1 VFVDDNLQPYPD
13 QWAFLQSIQP
23 LSLFVLESTIQQAS
37 GGAHP
42 LDVAFTADEDERE
55 PWNRPRPASK
65 KLPGLLPKH
74 LTITLANQMFLA
86 KAELSQPLT
95 NRLIR
100 LAAFQNP
107 EFYRAQAMRMPVWN
121 IPRVIG
127 CAENYAQHIALPR
140 GCLDAVLDLL
150 HDNGIEAEIQDKRFH
165 GKQIDVAF
173 GGTLRADQ
181 RAAADALLA
190 HDTGILEGAQDAK
203 RQRSEVRRP
212 PRSRRTGCFVGICGS
227 IAGGDKTEGFPI
239 RRRVIVV
246 AMAECV
252 AKRRTEPWRTQ
263 DGAGR
268 RRQSVSP
275 FLAPFGDLDV
285 PKGFAKN
292 GDTIARG
299 NSS

>member
-1 VFVDDNLQPYPD
+1 MGADNYLPKPFEPRELLARGIRSGTRPRLD
-13 QWAFLQSIQP
+13 TSEAARPLDLGTLLQSP
-23 LSLFVLESTIQQAS
+23 CDDAAEAGQAVTY
-37 GGAHP
+37 
-42 LDVAFTADEDERE
+42 DRVVE
-55 PWNRPRPASK
+55 ASVVVMGWPNA
-65 KLPGLLPKH
+65 LRRVF
-74 LTITLANQMFLA
+74 AN
-86 KAELSQPLT
+86 
-95 NRLIR
+95 
-100 LAAFQNP
+100 
-107 EFYRAQAMRMPVWN
+107 
-121 IPRVIG
+121 
-127 CAENYAQHIALPR
+127 
-140 GCLDAVLDLL
+140 
-150 HDNGIEAEIQDKRFH
+150 
-165 GKQIDVAF
+165 
-173 GGTLRADQ
+173 
-181 RAAADALLA
+181 
-190 HDTGILEGAQDAK
+190 LEGAQDAK

-292 GDTIARG
+292 GDTIADYR
-299 NSS
+299 